1 MEINIGSVVR
11 LREVHTTR
19 FFSSKIFGIVLDIY
33 ESNDGCEWHEVQFEN
48 QRGWFEKFD
57 LELIS
62 ENRGSDKR

>member
-33 ESNDGCEWHEVQFEN
+33 ESNDGCEWHEV
-48 QRGWFEKFD
+48 
-57 LELIS
+57 
-62 ENRGSDKR
+62 